1 MANSIS
7 RFKNYIA
14 KLDTVYQQ
22 SATTAVLESDP
33 ETVKMGNKAG
43 EFLIPK
49 MSMDGLADYSRSDG
63 YATGGVTID
72 YETKACNYDRGRRL
86 SVDAMDNEETAG
98 IAFGK
103 LASEF
108 IRTKVVPE
116 MDAFRFATYAGV
128 KGIFSASVALATGVS
143 VLEALQTAVSAQ
155 DEAEV
160 GTTGKILFVTPTLL
174 TLAKNVDTTKS
185 KAILDRF
192 DKVVTV
198 PQPRFYTAI
207 TLLGGRKD
215 DELAGGFKPL
225 TASYSLTTDT
235 EVTAGKTYYT
245 KSDNVY
251 TKVESPVKAS
261 LSTYYEKSAGAH
273 KLNFMIVNRDAVI
286 QFGKHT
292 VNKVISP
299 EENQTDDSYMFFYR
313 AYGITETYENK
324 VKGIYMHYDP
334 TEL

>member
-1 MANSIS
+1 MANSITK
-7 RFKNYIA
+7 FKAYID

-22 SATTAVLESDP
+22 ASATSILDADAD
-33 ETVKMGNKAG
+33 TVRMGAKAG

-49 MSMDGLADYSRSDG
+49 MSMDGLADYSRSSG
-63 YATGGVTID
+63 YVKGDVTIT
-72 YETKACNYDRGRRL
+72 YETKSCNYDRGRKF

-116 MDAFRFATYAGV
+116 MDAFRFAKYA
-128 KGIFSASVALATGVS
+128 SATGVLS
-143 VLEALQTAVSAQ
+143 AAEATPTAGTAVLTALQTAVNAQ

-160 GTTGKILFVTPTLL
+160 NVDGKILFITPTLL

-192 DKVVTV
+192 EKIITV
-198 PQPRFYTAI
+198 PQTRFYTAI
-207 TLLGGRKD
+207 DMKD
-215 DELAGGFKPL
+215 GTSSNETAGG
-225 TASYSLTTDT
+225 Y
-235 EVTAGKTYYT
+235 
-245 KSDNVY
+245 
-251 TKVESPVKAS
+251 
-261 LSTYYEKSAGAH
+261 AGATGGY
-273 KLNFMIVNRDAVI
+273 KINFMIINRDAVI

-292 VNKVISP
+292 VNKVITP
-299 EENQTDDSYMFFYR
+299 EENQTNDGYLFFYR

-324 VKGIYMHYDP
+324 VKGIYLNRD
-334 TEL
+334 TTALT